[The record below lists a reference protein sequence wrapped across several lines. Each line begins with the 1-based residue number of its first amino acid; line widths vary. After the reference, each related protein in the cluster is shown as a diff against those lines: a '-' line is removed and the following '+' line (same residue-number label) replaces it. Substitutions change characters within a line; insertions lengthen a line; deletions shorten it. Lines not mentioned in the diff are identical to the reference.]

1 MISTPSSR
9 YLPPAEYYLA
19 PEEVEAATEVLSS
32 VVPNENEDSATPVI
46 DTVMKLAED
55 AVGIIKDLEPGTDVT
70 LSNCAVPVGEVE
82 RMLHIF
88 AENVESALPIL
99 QEILNVGSGLATADT
114 EGKTR
119 IGAELL
125 ILLESVLE
133 TIVPFQVSY

>member
-19 PEEVEAATEVLSS
+19 PEEVESAAEVLSS
-32 VVPNENEDSATPVI
+32 VVPNENEESATPVM

-55 AVGIIKDLEPGTDVT
+55 AVDIIKDLERGTDIT
-70 LSNCAVPVGEVE
+70 LSNCAVPVAEVE

-88 AENVESALPIL
+88 AGNVESALPIL
-99 QEILNVGSGLATADT
+99 QEILDVGCGLATAYT

-125 ILLESVLE
+125 ILLDFRISF
-133 TIVPFQVSY
+133 VPFQVSY